1 MFYFVDLYLTFLKNH
16 SKTVKYFYKI
26 LFFLITVSFF
36 QCNEEKKK
44 ESVKIKKKINLKK
57 KKEEEILKPWDS
69 LNRHNTEA
77 FLLEYGKQNPE
88 TKVIIKTKFGN
99 IKLRLYNDVPVHRA
113 NFIFLTKIKY
123 FNTTVIYR
131 VAKNFVIQ
139 GGNSDNMYTQRQR
152 RKYGNY
158 LMQPEFRKHRK
169 HKFGALAAAR
179 QWEKNPN
186 KLSSPFEFYMVHQ
199 RNGAHHLDNEHTVFG
214 EVISGFDTMDKISKV
229 RVGVDEWPIDDIRM
243 TIEILD

>member
-1 MFYFVDLYLTFLKNH
+1 VKIFFKILYL
-16 SKTVKYFYKI
+16 SII
-26 LFFLITVSFF
+26 LSFF
-36 QCNEEKKK
+36 QCNTEKKKKEISTKIEKKK
-44 ESVKIKKKINLKK
+44 EIKK
-57 KKEEEILKPWDS
+57 KKEIEIKKSWDS
-69 LNRHNTEA
+69 LNRYNTEA
-77 FLLEYGKQNPE
+77 FLLAYGKQNPE
-88 TKVIIKTKFGN
+88 TKVLIKTKFGD
-99 IKLRLYNDVPVHRA
+99 IELRLYNDVPVHRA

-139 GGNSDNMYTQRQR
+139 GGNSDNMYTQKQR

-169 HKFGALAAAR
+169 HKYGALAAAR

-214 EVISGFDTMDKISKV
+214 EVISGFNTMDKISKV
-229 RVGVDEWPIDDIRM
+229 KVGVDEWPIYDINI
-243 TIEILD
+243 TIEVLD

>member
-1 MFYFVDLYLTFLKNH
+1 MKIFFKIALLTIIAF
-16 SKTVKYFYKI
+16 
-26 LFFLITVSFF
+26 FF
-36 QCNEEKKK
+36 QCNSDKKNK
-44 ESVKIKKKINLKK
+44 ESSLEVQKKINLKK
-57 KKEEEILKPWDS
+57 KKEEKITKPWDS
-69 LNRHNTEA
+69 LNRDNTEA

-99 IKLRLYNDVPVHRA
+99 IKLRLYKDVPVHRA

-139 GGNSDNMYTQRQR
+139 GGNSDNMYTQKQR

-158 LMQPEFRKHRK
+158 LMQPEFRDNRK
-169 HKFGALAAAR
+169 HKYGALAAAR

-199 RNGAHHLDNEHTVFG
+199 KNGAHHLNNEHTVFG

-229 RVGVDEWPIDDIRM
+229 KVGVDEWPIDDINM